1 MFHAVKIG
9 NYERKK
15 KKKAE
20 AEADLTVCL
29 SSRNVY
35 IFILEV

>member
-29 SSRNVY
+29 SSR
-35 IFILEV
+35 IPHP